1 MFAKATQQKIAKRVG
16 VSASTISR
24 VLSGAHGVN
33 EATRRKVLT
42 AVRAMNYQAG
52 ALLREPAQSRLIGF
66 LMPADAEQWGV
77 RTNFTEEGLRA
88 INDVS
93 ARYNYAAMVGSYDPE
108 LGDRA
113 EDEMIARGDFAGV
126 LLFRTRDELGD
137 SAPFRARG
145 IPFLIVNRL
154 LPETSLNYIGADHLK
169 VGYEAA
175 AYLLQCGYRRI
186 GLLLGLQQ
194 YMSHRMYL
202 KGFRDAHAA
211 AAVALDAALI
221 VEIELNPDSGYRAT
235 RQLMENRK
243 RPQALIVTGDR
254 ASLGCLKALRE
265 LKLAVPRDV
274 GILTIDG
281 TRETA
286 FADPPLSAVEIP
298 WYDMLALG
306 ARLLVN
312 LIEDRPPIEQIGIRY
327 SSRLIVRDSTR
338 SIRQQATRRPRNED
352 SSSSIRLYPAGSAGR
367 TALKQPAR

>member
-1 MFAKATQQKIAKRVG
+1 MFAKSTQREIAKRVG

-42 AVRAMNYQAG
+42 AVRAMSYQTG
-52 ALLREPAQSRLIGF
+52 ALLREPTHSRLLGF

-93 ARYNYAAMVGSYDPE
+93 ARYNYAAMVGSYDPD
-108 LGDRA
+108 LRDKA

-126 LLFRTRDELGD
+126 LLFRTRDEFSD

-154 LPETSLNYIGADHLK
+154 LPETSLNYIGVDHLK
-169 VGYEAA
+169 VGFEAA
-175 AYLLQCGYRRI
+175 DHLLKCGYRRI

-202 KGFRDAHAA
+202 KGYQDAHAA
-211 AAVALDAALI
+211 AGAAVDPALI
-221 VEIELNPDSGYRAT
+221 VEIELNPESGYGAT
-235 RQLMENRK
+235 RQLMARK
-243 RPQALIVTGDR
+243 NHPEALIVTGDR
-254 ASLGCLKALRE
+254 ASLGCLKSLRE

-274 GILTIDG
+274 GVLTVDG
-281 TRETA
+281 TRETS

-306 ARLLVN
+306 ARLLID

-327 SSRLIVRDSTR
+327 SSKLIVRESTP
-338 SIRQQATRRPRNED
+338 SIAERAKRR
-352 SSSSIRLYPAGSAGR
+352 IR
-367 TALKQPAR
+367 TKD